1 MACVTEDGA
10 RRTAVAGEPVDAVAR
25 DSQVPAHELE
35 EWRRVFLDGGTQ
47 GLKKR
52 VDPEDRELKR
62 VQAKLG
68 EVMMRLELAED
79 LIEKKRVRG
88 GVAEARAMSTQT
100 SGGTGRRYPLTMVCA
115 VYRVPRTT
123 VYAQTTVTVGIAPGK
138 RWPHTPGTDV
148 DLVLA
153 IRTVLADTPF
163 HGEGHRK
170 VRVRVRALGWRVGK
184 NRILRLMRAHRLLAP
199 QRTGHPHGDP
209 AHAGTITTERPNVMW
224 GTDATRF
231 YTEREGWCW
240 FFGAIDHA
248 SDDIVGWH
256 VAKLGDRWAALE
268 PIHQGVRM
276 AFGGFEK
283 DIARG
288 LAIRSDWGPQYVADA
303 FRAALGWLGITHSP
317 SYVGEPQCNG
327 VIERFMRTLKEQC
340 IWLHR
345 FATLDEA
352 RTIIGAFLERYNH
365 QWLIER
371 LDHRTPAVA
380 RREMLA
386 AA

>member
-1 MACVTEDGA
+1 
-10 RRTAVAGEPVDAVAR
+10 
-25 DSQVPAHELE
+25 
-35 EWRRVFLDGGTQ
+35 
-47 GLKKR
+47 
-52 VDPEDRELKR
+52 
-62 VQAKLG
+62 
-68 EVMMRLELAED
+68 
-79 LIEKKRVRG
+79 
-88 GVAEARAMSTQT
+88 MSTQT
-100 SGGTGRRYPLTMVCA
+100 SRGTGRHYPLTMVCA

-123 VYAQTTVTVGIAPGK
+123 VYAHTAVTVSIALGK
-138 RWPHTPGTDV
+138 RGPHTTGTDD
-148 DLVLA
+148 DLVAA

-170 VRVRVRALGWRVGK
+170 VRVRLRALGWRVGK

-199 QRTGHPHGDP
+199 QRAGHPHGDP
-209 AHAGTITTERPNVMW
+209 AHAGTITTERPNEMW

-240 FFGAIDHA
+240 CFAAIDHA

-276 AFGGFEK
+276 AFGAFEK

-303 FRAALGWLGITHSP
+303 FRAELGWLGITHSP
-317 SYVGEPQCNG
+317 SFVGEPQCNG

-340 IWLHR
+340 VWLHR

-352 RTIIGAFLERYNH
+352 RTIIGAFIERYNH

-386 AA
+386 MAA

>member
-1 MACVTEDGA
+1 MT
-10 RRTAVAGEPVDAVAR
+10 
-25 DSQVPAHELE
+25 
-35 EWRRVFLDGGTQ
+35 
-47 GLKKR
+47 
-52 VDPEDRELKR
+52 
-62 VQAKLG
+62 
-68 EVMMRLELAED
+68 
-79 LIEKKRVRG
+79 
-88 GVAEARAMSTQT
+88 TQT
-100 SGGTGRRYPLTMVCA
+100 SPATGRRYPLMLVCA
-115 VYRVPRTT
+115 VFRVPRTT
-123 VYAQTTVTVGIAPGK
+123 VYAQTAITVVPVPGK
-138 RWPHTPGTDV
+138 RGPRTPGDDR
-148 DLVLA
+148 DLVAA
-153 IRTVLADTPF
+153 IRTVLAETPF

-170 VRVRVRALGWRVGK
+170 VRVRLRTLGWRVGK
-184 NRILRLMRAHRLLAP
+184 NRVLRLMRQHGLLAP
-199 QRTGHPHGDP
+199 QRAGHPHGDP
-209 AHAGTITTERPNVMW
+209 AHAGMITTERPNVMW

-256 VAKLGDRWAALE
+256 VAKVGDRWAALE

-276 AFGGFEK
+276 AFGAFGK
-283 DIARG
+283 DVARG

-303 FRAALGWLGITHSP
+303 FRAELKWLGITHSP
-317 SYVGEPQCNG
+317 SFVGEPQCNG

-352 RTIIGAFLERYNH
+352 RTTISAFIERYNH

-380 RREMLA
+380 RRELLA
-386 AA
+386 MAA